1 MLEEVTSSEAARHDL
16 YNGLNE
22 LLGPERAETLM
33 AALPA
38 YDTSDLVTKSDL
50 MVFGAEMRSE
60 LRAEISEF
68 RADAKSDIASL
79 RGELSDL
86 GTQVGA
92 LETRVG
98 ALGTAVA
105 ALQESQA
112 GIHLRLDRLFLALVA
127 GLIVIVGAMAGVVFM
142 P

>member
-1 MLEEVTSSEAARHDL
+1 MDVTASEAARRDL

-33 AALPA
+33 AALRPIPRAA

-50 MVFGAEMRSE
+50 MVFGAE
-60 LRAEISEF
+60 LRAEISE
-68 RADAKSDIASL
+68 L
-79 RGELSDL
+79 RGEVSGLAAP
-86 GTQVGA
+86 VGA
-92 LETRVG
+92 LE
-98 ALGTAVA
+98 LAVA
-105 ALQESQA
+105 ALQEGQVA
-112 GIHLRLDRLFLALVA
+112 INLRLDRLFLALVG